1 MKNELLRTFITAY
14 DLLPTAICFFR
25 ADGSEELLFANR
37 AALVLY
43 QCDDRV
49 TFRKHTG
56 GHFRGLMLEDDYRPL
71 EAFTR
76 HGTGREHYLTF
87 QYRSHHRHILR
98 AEGYVQAIVHPD
110 FGALYCVTL
119 SDVSQ
124 RSASL
129 ESDQVTQLMGM
140 HAFFRRVAQEA
151 KFRVADGTFTDYCP
165 VYFNLTNF
173 RLYNTTH
180 GIQRGD
186 ACLRHVAKVLREAF
200 PGKLLA
206 HLSADNFAVF
216 ADTSDAQERIEY
228 ASEQVAL
235 FINNPNIE
243 LKAGIRIF
251 EGDADAAQTTR
262 AFDEAKLA
270 CESIKRDATRI
281 YAVYSPEMGR
291 QLTMKSYV
299 REHFDEALD
308 LGYIK
313 VYYQPVIRT
322 LTGKLCGFEALAR
335 RRTAACRL
343 PTSSPRSKRLA

>member
-37 AALVLY
+37 AALALY

-87 QYRSHHRHILR
+87 QYRSHHHHILR
-98 AEGYVQAIVHPD
+98 AEGYVQAIVHPE

-140 HAFFRRVAQEA
+140 HAFFR
-151 KFRVADGTFTDYCP
+151 RVADGTFTDYCP

-251 EGDADAAQTTR
+251 DNDADASQTTR

-270 CESIKRDATRI
+270 CESIKRDAHLRRLQPRNGPP
-281 YAVYSPEMGR
+281 A
-291 QLTMKSYV
+291 
-299 REHFDEALD
+299 HDEELR
-308 LGYIK
+308 
-313 VYYQPVIRT
+313 PP
-322 LTGKLCGFEALAR
+322 R
-335 RRTAACRL
+335 RASTPSTAPKWAA
-343 PTSSPRSKRLA
+343 SSR